1 MRLISL
7 NSDNFFS
14 NFTSLVPLMAN
25 PTPNKSTDLS
35 SFNLPLTVKLLP
47 YQVFSK
53 KALSYA
59 DILITITNTS
69 TKTVEVE
76 ITQLLVVTS
85 ENNQVLM
92 SSTPQE
98 LALPSKLSLESGETR
113 VLEYRLKSESTL
125 YQRGQEVMAL
135 IHYRQNNQPEAV
147 VESKAEQAAFIT
159 H

>member
-1 MRLISL
+1 
-7 NSDNFFS
+7 
-14 NFTSLVPLMAN
+14 MAN

-35 SFNLPLTVKLLP
+35 TFNLPLTVKLLP

-69 TKTVEVE
+69 IKTVEVE

-98 LALPSKLSLESGETR
+98 LALPSKLSLESGGTR